1 MSRGGCKG
9 FTLLEVMVVLTIL
22 ALTLSLVVPALSRG
36 VSPSLDDV
44 AQDISTGIRQAR
56 NAALATQQA
65 TTFVIDLQHYTYV
78 VRSGE
83 TKSIPKDVFLRA
95 SVASNEVSAKAVA
108 FRFFPD
114 GSSTGG
120 TLSLTQGDASLAVEV
135 DWLTGKVVI
144 AERSGAR

>member
-1 MSRGGCKG
+1 MSRSGCKG

-22 ALTLSLVVPALSRG
+22 ALTLSLVVPALTRS

-65 TTFVIDLQHYTYV
+65 TTFVIDLQRHAYEI
-78 VRSGE
+78 RSGE
-83 TKSIPKDVFLRA
+83 KKTIPKDVLLRA
-95 SVASNEVSAKAVA
+95 SVASNEVLGKSVA

-120 TLSLTQGDASLAVEV
+120 TLSLTLGDASLAVEV
-135 DWLTGKVVI
+135 DWLTGRVVI
-144 AERSGAR
+144 VERSGAR